1 MNPRMNRCI
10 SAILLCFCMI
20 SFCFAQQKPY
30 RITIKWNSEGS
41 SYDGKMSYLTG
52 FHGDEV
58 QVYDS
63 VVVRKGTS
71 VFKGKSL
78 PDGFYQVKADYP
90 SHDYSNLGA
99 LPQGRRAPIDLV
111 ISESRKFTYWT
122 DAAGH
127 FEGSPEN
134 EAYQLAHFQINTYD
148 SRWPDITTLET
159 ASVGHDL
166 VYKYLL
172 LEYLGLDACTTPDAR
187 MLHHPLFNQLISDK
201 LQSENITIIDSVFD
215 RYSLETEIGQ
225 YYMVQTLKYYNMDNN
240 VAYDDI
246 LLHLYDK
253 YYLPSGLQLFSESYE
268 RRLKNGVTRKRHLAI
283 GAQMPPLEAKSADGK
298 LISTASI
305 DRPNTVIWFWDADC
319 EDCLEETPILNEMY
333 EKYQEEYDFEVF
345 GYCITADVKRWKQV
359 SEEMGLKF
367 INTCDGL
374 GGSNYDV
381 IDFFNILTTPACLL
395 LDQDHKI
402 IMRQFTLEQLEE
414 FFNNLNPDKYNIE

>member
-10 SAILLCFCMI
+10 SAILLCFCII

-30 RITIKWNSEGS
+30 RITIKWNSESS

-52 FHGDEV
+52 FYGDER

-63 VVVRKGTS
+63 AAVRKGTS
-71 VFKGKSL
+71 VFKGKTL
-78 PDGFYQVKADYP
+78 PDGLYEVSVAGMESMEPYF
-90 SHDYSNLGA
+90 
-99 LPQGRRAPIDLV
+99 LV

-122 DAAGH
+122 DAPGH

-215 RYSLETEIGQ
+215 RYSLETEVGQ

-246 LLHLYDK
+246 LL
-253 YYLPSGLQLFSESYE
+253 PS
-268 RRLKNGVTRKRHLAI
+268 
-283 GAQMPPLEAKSADGK
+283 
-298 LISTASI
+298 
-305 DRPNTVIWFWDADC
+305 
-319 EDCLEETPILNEMY
+319 
-333 EKYQEEYDFEVF
+333 
-345 GYCITADVKRWKQV
+345 
-359 SEEMGLKF
+359 
-367 INTCDGL
+367 
-374 GGSNYDV
+374 
-381 IDFFNILTTPACLL
+381 TTW
-395 LDQDHKI
+395 
-402 IMRQFTLEQLEE
+402 
-414 FFNNLNPDKYNIE
+414 